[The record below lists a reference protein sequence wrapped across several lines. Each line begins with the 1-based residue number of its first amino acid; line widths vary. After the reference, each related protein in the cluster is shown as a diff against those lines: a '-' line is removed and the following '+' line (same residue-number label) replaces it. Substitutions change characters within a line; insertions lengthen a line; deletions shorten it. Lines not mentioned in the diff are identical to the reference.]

1 MTTMNKKTKTILLIS
16 FILLFVGVCVGVY
29 FILARTPKPYPKN
42 PINQKSLQYNSQEI
56 TLTGDNIDSKD
67 YPLYAVSNIVMLK
80 EVESFVSQLD
90 PNFKKVTA
98 EEGVNYKWTNKNDS
112 VIYKLNQNFVMF
124 TVEKGIPWDEA
135 DISSFTFT
143 SFVKKYFGKNWDFK
157 ISQHETIANGSTI
170 YYANRIL
177 GGSIVE
183 TNEYKAETD
192 YLMFSNGKIIGGKFL
207 LTEFVDTEIMLPLTE
222 LNELKK
228 YINLQTY
235 PKEIYPNY
243 STLGDSVLKEISY
256 LSDDFEKVT
265 SSIDN
270 CVGDT
275 ANVVYLYKNFSQE
288 TLTPVYKISL
298 QCEVTYKNTRYTIPA
313 IAYVNAIDPEYI
325 SIPE

>member
-1 MTTMNKKTKTILLIS
+1 MNKKTKTILLIS

-29 FILARTPKPYPKN
+29 FILTRTPKSYPRD
-42 PINQKSLQYNSQEI
+42 PINQKSLLYNSQDI
-56 TLTGDNIDSKD
+56 TLTEDNIDSKD

-90 PNFKKVTA
+90 PNFKKVTV
-98 EEGVNYKWTNKNDS
+98 EEGLNYKWTNKNDS
-112 VIYKLNQNFVMF
+112 VIYKLNQNIVMF
-124 TVEKGIPWDEA
+124 SFEKGIPWDEA
-135 DISSFTFT
+135 DISSFTFI
-143 SFVKKYFGKNWDFK
+143 SFAKKYFGKDWDFK
-157 ISQHETIANGSTI
+157 ISQQETIANGSTV

-177 GGSIVE
+177 DGSIVE

-192 YLMFSNGKIIGGKFL
+192 YLMFSNGKIVGGKFL
-207 LTEFVDTEIMLPLTE
+207 LTEFVDTEIMLPLIK

-243 STLGDSVLKEISY
+243 STLGNSVLKEISY

-265 SSIDN
+265 SSVDN

-275 ANVVYLYKNFSQE
+275 ANIVYLYKNFNQE
-288 TLTPVYKISL
+288 TLTPVFKISL
-298 QCEVTYKNTRYTIPA
+298 QCEVTYKQTKYAIPA
-313 IAYVNAIDPEYI
+313 TGYVNAIDPEYI